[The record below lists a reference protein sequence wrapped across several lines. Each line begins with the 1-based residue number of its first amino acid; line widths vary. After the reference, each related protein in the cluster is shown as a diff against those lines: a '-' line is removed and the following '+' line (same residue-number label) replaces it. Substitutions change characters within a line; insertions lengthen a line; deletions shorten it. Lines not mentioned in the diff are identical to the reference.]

1 MNSGVIWITGLS
13 AAGKTTLASLV
24 VPKLQQLG
32 LTTILLD
39 GDAMREVL
47 GENTT
52 HSREDRLRIG
62 ATYSRFCRFLTSQGV
77 HVVIAT
83 VGMFHELHR
92 WNRENLNHYLEVYLD
107 VPIEELRR
115 RDPKKIYERFFA
127 GEITN
132 VAGLDM
138 EVEIPQAPHLHFV
151 YDSNVQTGELV
162 KQIVDAY
169 LVKGAEKSD

>member
-1 MNSGVIWITGLS
+1 MI
-13 AAGKTTLASLV
+13 
-24 VPKLQQLG
+24 
-32 LTTILLD
+32 
-39 GDAMREVL
+39 
-47 GENTT
+47 
-52 HSREDRLRIG
+52 
-62 ATYSRFCRFLTSQGV
+62 
-77 HVVIAT
+77 
-83 VGMFHELHR
+83 HELHR

-138 EVEIPQAPHLHFV
+138 EVEAPLAPHLHFV
-151 YDSNVQTGELV
+151 YDSNIETLDLA

-169 LVKGAEKSD
+169 LVKGGQISE

>member
-1 MNSGVIWITGLS
+1 MNSGVIWIVGLS

-32 LTTILLD
+32 LPAILLD
-39 GDAMREVL
+39 GDAMSEVL
-47 GENTT
+47 GENST
-52 HSREDRLRIG
+52 HSREDRLRVG
-62 ATYSRFCRFLTSQGV
+62 ATYSRLCRLLTSQGV
-77 HVVIAT
+77 HVVVAT
-83 VGMFHELHR
+83 VGMIHELHR

-138 EVEIPQAPHLHFV
+138 EVEAPLAPHLHFV
-151 YDSNVQTGELV
+151 YDSNIETLDLA

-169 LVKGAEKSD
+169 LVKGGQESE